1 MATATMR
8 SSRPR
13 GIQEITAEAE
23 DFSLNANIPLKVW
36 LRTAQMLTQRGDMHL
51 RKGEWSQAYMLYW
64 RYAVL
69 VTERLKKHPEFK
81 TTAGRDAARPV
92 LSQLPAVL
100 DGLGRMKPL
109 IQREYEQWEK
119 EEARREALRTQQR
132 AELAQALDA
141 DQHDAYT
148 SPRRRHHQHDEH
160 LDLETHRDLAVELA
174 QDEMR
179 RRERERQTQAGSRAS
194 GGQQRD
200 RRVAGIWDQWTD
212 RLADEQSHDEELFRA
227 QMESTRSQLDD
238 RNARDAYGT
247 DPQQASQHTTSYN
260 YPSIARSEP
269 VKYEPTSFHQRV
281 ESAIAPSRPPKH
293 DLVPPP
299 LYQSDRGA
307 PRPPPLPSKDL
318 LYSQDYS
325 QTLSANPQHAP
336 ALPPK
341 DYPVPEPPVKTQK
354 PFRPAAYLENGEPLR
369 SIFLPGQLR
378 HRFLDVAE
386 PNTRQ
391 GLEMCGMLCGTD
403 VNNALVVSCLI
414 IPEQKC
420 TSDTCETENENAL
433 LEYCMTE
440 DLLMI
445 GWIHTHPTQTCF
457 MSSRDLHTHAGYQI
471 MLPESIAIVCA
482 PSKQPDHGIFRL
494 TNPPG
499 LPHILNCEQAATFHQ
514 HSIDNLYTSVER
526 PQGHVLQDDRLGFTV
541 VDLRPG
547 FRDGPNARKNF

>member
-1 MATATMR
+1 MMR
-8 SSRPR
+8 SPRPR
-13 GIQEITAEAE
+13 GVKEITAEAE
-23 DFSLNANIPLKVW
+23 DFNLNINIPLKVW

-51 RKGEWSQAYMLYW
+51 RRGEWSQAYMLYW
-64 RYAVL
+64 RYAIL
-69 VTERLKKHPEFK
+69 TSERLKKHPEYK
-81 TTAGRDAARPV
+81 TLAGREAAKPV
-92 LSQLPAVL
+92 LNQLPAVL
-100 DGLGRMKPL
+100 DSLSRMKPL
-109 IQREYEQWEK
+109 ITRDCEQWEA
-119 EEARREALRTQQR
+119 EQARRDELRKKQEEELQQ
-132 AELAQALDA
+132 LDY
-141 DQHDAYT
+141 QHE
-148 SPRRRHHQHDEH
+148 SNILPRQRRHQQDDQ

-174 QDEMR
+174 QREMG
-179 RRERERQTQAGSRAS
+179 RRERERQEYAGLQSP

-200 RRVAGIWDQWTD
+200 RRVAGIWNQWTD
-212 RLADEQSHDEELFRA
+212 KLAEEQTRDEQLFRM
-227 QMESTRSQLDD
+227 QMESTRSRLDD
-238 RNARDAYGT
+238 RNVQGT
-247 DPQQASQHTTSYN
+247 FSAGSQQALQHTTNYH

-269 VKYEPTSFHQRV
+269 ITYEPASSSYQRI
-281 ESAIAPSRPPKH
+281 ESAVAPSRPPKQ
-293 DLVPPP
+293 DFLPPP
-299 LYQSDRGA
+299 VYQSN
-307 PRPPPLPSKDL
+307 PQVSLISPPPLPSKDAL
-318 LYSQDYS
+318 DSSQNSS
-325 QTLSANPQHAP
+325 QTLSLHSQHAP

-341 DYPVPEPPVKTQK
+341 AYPATEPTLKAQK
-354 PFRPAAYLENGEPLR
+354 SFRPAAYLENGEPLR
-369 SIFLPGQLR
+369 SIILPRQLR

-386 PNTRQ
+386 KNTRQ

-433 LEYCMTE
+433 LEYCITE

-482 PSKQPDHGIFRL
+482 PTKQPDHGIFRL

-499 LPHILNCEQAATFHQ
+499 LPHILNCEQSATFHQ

-526 PQGHVLQDDRLGFTV
+526 PQGHVLQDDRLSFTL

-547 FRDGPNARKNF
+547 FRDGPGSRKTF